1 MKENTIESNSNHYIV
16 ERVFLNQKS
25 IKDAVEEI
33 ILNGNFINTL
43 LTEEKEKMY
52 NYNIS
57 M

>member
-1 MKENTIESNSNHYIV
+1 MKENNAEHYSNHYIV

-25 IKDAVEEI
+25 IKDTVEEI
-33 ILNGNFINTL
+33 ILNGSYIDTL
-43 LTEEKEKMY
+43 LTGEKERMY

>member
-33 ILNGNFINTL
+33 ILNGNFINAL

>member
-1 MKENTIESNSNHYIV
+1 MKENTIESYSNHYIV

-33 ILNGNFINTL
+33 ILNGNFINAL